1 MAHDL
6 SVHILAYYSSC
17 GPSKY
22 EELENLLGNI
32 RDGRFL
38 RAKDMILKLNKL
50 KLPLKW
56 ENVAK
61 IAGKGVAPGRL
72 HVARAMVEAGHVEN
86 LKHAF
91 ADISMMGD
99 MHTPRNEP
107 VGVVE
112 KYETDYKVS
121 VCCGC
126 RGSQPLAEVVVELI
140 HRTSGLAV
148 LAHPWA
154 LKNPAAIIR
163 KLKDVGLHGLEVY
176 RSDGKLVGV
185 IFTLQDGSHYESKK
199 EIESIVLEILCSIIY
214 LMRESEFESQFLL

>member
-1 MAHDL
+1 
-6 SVHILAYYSSC
+6 SC

-99 MHTPRNEP
+99 MHTP
-107 VGVVE
+107 
-112 KYETDYKVS
+112 
-121 VCCGC
+121 
-126 RGSQPLAEVVVELI
+126 QVVVELI

-176 RSDGKLVGV
+176 RSDGKLDFLV
-185 IFTLQDGSHYESKK
+185 QS
-199 EIESIVLEILCSIIY
+199 SISLTIY
-214 LMRESEFESQFLL
+214 LREIWKKNKETAL